1 MRNKSLKKNLQ
12 ATITVVGRDVQPIMD
27 LYKFYTIVYEIIIK
41 QEMFSVK
48 YKMKTS
54 MYNIVQKICM
64 KFGIKNPAV

>member
-41 QEMFSVK
+41 QEVFSVK

-54 MYNIVQKICM
+54 MYNIVQKNCI